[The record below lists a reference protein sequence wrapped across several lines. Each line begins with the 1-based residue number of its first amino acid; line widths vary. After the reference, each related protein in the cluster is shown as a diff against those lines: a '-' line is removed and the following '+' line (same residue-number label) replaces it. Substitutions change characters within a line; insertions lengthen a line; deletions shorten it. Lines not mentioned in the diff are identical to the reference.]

1 MLEIGPYAD
10 LAFLSIIQMDYGNR
24 CRFLKCARLP
34 MSQTAPRT
42 GNIPGMKAA
51 LETLL
56 KLRDEGLLAHF
67 AIGGAIAASYYVE
80 AVATEDLDVF
90 AFLTPSPSGLLL
102 LGPLYERLRQLGGRV
117 QNEHVVIGTWPVQ
130 ILPAYTPLVEEAVM
144 NASDLP
150 FENVRVPVVSA
161 EHLCA
166 IALQTGRAKDYARV
180 NAFIDAGAVD
190 RVALR
195 GLIDRHALT
204 ERWTSYERR
213 YS

>member
-1 MLEIGPYAD
+1 MSD
-10 LAFLSIIQMDYGNR
+10 LPQVPR
-24 CRFLKCARLP
+24 RWRRLP
-34 MSQTAPRT
+34 AVLAYGAPRA

-51 LETLL
+51 LESLL
-56 KLRDEGLLAHF
+56 KLRDEGLLTRF
-67 AIGGAIAASYYVE
+67 AIGGAIAASYYIE

-90 AFLTPSPSGLLL
+90 AFLAPSPSGLL

-144 NASDLP
+144 NARDLP
-150 FENVRVPVVSA
+150 FKNVRVPVVSA

-180 NAFIDAGAVD
+180 NAFIEAGAVD

-204 ERWTSYERR
+204 ERWQSYERR
-213 YS
+213 YA